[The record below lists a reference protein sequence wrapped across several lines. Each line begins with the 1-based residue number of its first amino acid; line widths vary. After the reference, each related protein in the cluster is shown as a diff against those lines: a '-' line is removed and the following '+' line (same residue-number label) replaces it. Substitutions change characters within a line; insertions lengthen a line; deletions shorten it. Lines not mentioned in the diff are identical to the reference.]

1 MFAIVL
7 MFGNEMLFTSWLP
20 SCVLTA
26 FVLSF
31 IPEVILD
38 KIPVVIRVPVH
49 GLLLPVGTAFLKT
62 TISNALEIR
71 DDVSG

>member
-1 MFAIVL
+1 

-20 SCVLTA
+20 SCVVTA

-31 IPEVILD
+31 IPEEAVLD
-38 KIPVVIRVPVH
+38 KIPIVIRVPVH